1 MIRTVKSLCY
11 MSGMA
16 AKTCK
21 GMSEWTKAI
30 LVSRQGDPMSPQL
43 FVVILEKIME
53 NMEVQEQSGVIIQE
67 KIIKDLRF
75 ADDIDLLAEDVD
87 QLLVQLTELYKTHKL
102 LDFGLHMNR
111 LKTKVMVMR

>member
-1 MIRTVKSLCY
+1 LQSLQLRHRLPENFDSVSHEGLWRSLATMRIGDGMIRTVKSLCY

-43 FVVILEKIME
+43 FVVILEKLME
-53 NMEVQEQSGVIIQE
+53 NMEV
-67 KIIKDLRF
+67 
-75 ADDIDLLAEDVD
+75 
-87 QLLVQLTELYKTHKL
+87 
-102 LDFGLHMNR
+102 
-111 LKTKVMVMR
+111 